1 MGRRRSSPTR
11 SLVYDRL
18 REQIVS
24 GQLPPGSLLVAS
36 KLATSLRA
44 SRTPVREALLRLAVE
59 GLVVETPAGLVVKE
73 LTEEEIMEI
82 YEVRIPLEGLAAR
95 LAAMNATPFHLA
107 QLQALRDKFASAS
120 HSNTPSVEN
129 LVALNVEFH
138 RAICQ
143 AARNAFLLEFMSR
156 IYDAVSRFRTT
167 TLRYPGRLQ
176 QAVGEH
182 ARLVEAIL
190 ARDQAKAEE
199 IARTHMER
207 AKKIRI
213 EMYRQAK
220 ASGFELTRA
229 DPGEG
234 EPRRAT
240 RRRPRSRS

>member
-1 MGRRRSSPTR
+1 MSHRRSSPTR

-59 GLVVETPAGLVVKE
+59 GLVVETHGGLVVKE

-107 QLQALRDKFASAS
+107 QLQALHDKLTSAS
-120 HSNTPSVEN
+120 HSNKPSVEH
-129 LVALNVEFH
+129 LAALNVEFH

-143 AARNAFLLEFMSR
+143 AARNAFLLEFMSK
-156 IYDAVSRFRTT
+156 IYYAVSRFRTT
-167 TLRYPGRLQ
+167 TFRYPGRLQ
-176 QAVGEH
+176 EAVEEH
-182 ARLVEAIL
+182 AQLVEAII

-199 IARTHMER
+199 ISRKHMER
-207 AKKIRI
+207 AKEIRI
-213 EMYRQAK
+213 EMYRQAQ
-220 ASGFELTRA
+220 ASGFELTQA
-229 DPGEG
+229 DPGES

-240 RRRPRSRS
+240 RRRSRSRS